1 MTGGTLTFG
10 SGFNARLIAQGEMN
24 QAALIGRHG
33 AQLHAAMLRL
43 RASSG
48 GVCHRLDF
56 LTLAVLITLDVDDN
70 RVTEAHRARCDGGND
85 ELQRVER
92 FAMAANKDSQVV
104 ARDIQNKARP
114 RRPCVLS
121 MVTSPTSKC
130 SRIPFNAAI
139 AVSAISSSSSSLTSC
154 FSLCGSSP

>member
-24 QAALIGRHG
+24 QAALVGRHG
-33 AQLHAAMLRL
+33 AQLHAALLRL

-56 LTLAVLITLDVDDN
+56 LTLAVLITFNINDD
-70 RVTEAHRARCDGGND
+70 RIAEAHGARCDGGND

-92 FAMAANKDSQVV
+92 FAMTANKH
-104 ARDIQNKARP
+104 
-114 RRPCVLS
+114 
-121 MVTSPTSKC
+121 
-130 SRIPFNAAI
+130 
-139 AVSAISSSSSSLTSC
+139 
-154 FSLCGSSP
+154 